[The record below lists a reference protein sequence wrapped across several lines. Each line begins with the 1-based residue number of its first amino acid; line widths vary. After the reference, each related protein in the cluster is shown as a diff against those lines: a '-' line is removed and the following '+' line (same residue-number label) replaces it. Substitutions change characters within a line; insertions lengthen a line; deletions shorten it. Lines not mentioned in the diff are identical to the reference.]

1 MTVHAASPMSPRRLA
16 IVGMAYRFPGT
27 APEGFWNALV
37 EGRNLVTTVDGARW
51 CLDTYHHPRQS
62 EPGRSY
68 TFAAGSLGD
77 VSGFDAAFFGIS
89 PREAA
94 QMDPQQRLLL
104 ELAWEALESGGI
116 RPSSLRGRKGGVFIG
131 FSGSDYSYRHADDLA
146 SGDAF
151 LMTGCTASIAAN
163 RISYFLDL
171 RGPSM
176 AIDTACSSALT
187 AFHQAC
193 QAVLAGDAGFALAGA
208 VNMLL
213 HPLPFIAFSKASML
227 SRDGACRAFDAG
239 GDGYVRS
246 EGGAI
251 LVLKKLEDA
260 IAEGNRIFAVVAAT
274 AVNCDGKTNGLT
286 VPSAQAQAALLRE
299 AYARAGI
306 DPATVDYVE
315 AHGTGTAV
323 GDPIEAAAL
332 GEALGSARPPGSPL
346 RIGSVKTNV
355 GHMEAAAGMAGIVK
369 AVYCLRHRMLPPS
382 LHFES
387 PNPRIPFD
395 ALNLDVVREAQPL
408 PQGKTLVIGVNS
420 FGFGGANG
428 HVVLES
434 APEKN
439 GERAQPP
446 AIGAPLVVTGR
457 SPAAL
462 KASAAR
468 FAQWLR
474 EREDLDLY
482 DIAYSAAFH
491 RDWHPHRA
499 IFPAAGR
506 GALAEALDRFA
517 AGDTPP
523 GVAVGRAL
531 AAPAGPVF
539 VYSGNGSQWAGMGRA
554 LFAEDAVFRA
564 AVEKVDRLFARHRR
578 ASLIE
583 CMTSDAL
590 GERLESTEVAQPL
603 LFAVQAGITE
613 MLHAWGITPTAAV
626 GHSVGEIAAAW
637 VCGALSL
644 EQAVEVVAQR
654 SAWQETTRGA
664 GAMTAVQLGEGDM
677 RAFLAASGMAGR
689 IEVAA
694 VNSPRSVTVA
704 GRATDLDSLEADLR
718 EQDIAFTRLRLDY
731 AFHSRAMDVIE
742 QDIGR
747 SLAHL
752 RPSPARI
759 PFWSAVAGGQLEGD
773 QLDSRYW
780 WRNIREPVRFEQA
793 IRGLRDG
800 GAAVFVEIGP
810 RPILAGYVRECLGD
824 AARQSAIL
832 PTMAPKADDLASVR
846 RRAFEIL
853 IAGCPTDL
861 ERLFPAKAAFVE
873 LPGYPWQRERY
884 WYQPTPESVG
894 LLERRPVHP
903 LLGYRLHRDVAEW
916 ENRLDTRRIPALADH
931 RVGGE
936 VVFPASGF
944 VEMALAAAAQIRG
957 GAIRELED
965 LAIHAPLVLNAEH
978 SRTVRLAVD
987 LDDGRFSIRSRTT
1000 ASDEP
1005 WRLHATGRLP
1015 AAASSPSP
1023 VEPFAPPANGREVA
1037 PEEHYR
1043 ALADAGL
1050 DYGPAFRRV
1059 RGVRVSAQRADAVL
1073 GDAPPVCADSP
1084 VELDPAALDACLQ
1097 LLLHLLSRQSAP
1109 GAEHALLPVGVGH
1122 LQLIRPGERASHARL
1137 TERRRGRR
1145 SVSADCWI
1153 YGSDGSC
1160 IAALRDVRFRA
1171 VPLRDGAARLLALRE
1186 QAIPMP
1192 LAAPGVR
1199 AVLPPAAAL
1208 QAACA
1213 AHLHT
1218 AERLAARRRYYAIVE
1233 PLLEAMMSAF
1243 ARDAVHALAGG
1254 SAPTSAD
1261 VLLAK
1266 GAVPLTAARRLERL
1280 MQFAGNGDLPES
1292 SQLWADLIGEHP
1304 DHAPEIIR
1312 LGRIGR
1318 HLAELVKGTLT
1329 LETLLAGESDAS
1341 VEGAAPDFAE
1351 ALGAMIAKAIEALP
1365 PAARLRVLVAGAA
1378 NRDLA
1383 GAVLAAL
1390 DPRRA
1395 DCVVACRDPQTRES
1409 LAAAWS
1415 QRYAVTIVEHDF
1427 ARSGELAHELRAP
1440 FDIVLCDARGIGA
1453 EAREAVLAHLHARLA
1468 TEGLLALFEHVPSRT
1483 SALVAELTD
1492 PSGAETVRVAGE
1504 PACKAWSA
1512 ALERCGF
1519 VTQATLRDTPALEP
1533 GPFVILAQAV
1543 RAASEEP
1550 QAEPP
1555 AADSGHWI
1563 LMSEGDGW
1571 SAELG
1576 AQLARELVQRG
1587 RLVRHVR
1594 HAPEQ
1599 PVSWPRLLEDSRA
1612 RHGDIA
1618 GIVELRA
1625 LGAGIKSLPPSEML
1639 ERQIERC
1646 VSLGEL
1652 FEACAAQGARPSC
1665 WIVTARA
1672 AGALLPAQARG
1683 PARDA
1688 MRPEDAAVWGFARV
1702 AANEYPAPELRVV
1715 DLAEPEH
1722 LSAMART
1729 LADCLLHDDGED
1741 ETILTSQGRFAV
1753 RLEAGPV
1760 ADAAHG
1766 EKPAAPQAQRLELP
1780 VPGQIRHLA
1789 WVGCRLAALGDDE
1802 VEIEV
1807 RAAGLNFRDIMLAI
1821 GQLSEEAME
1830 TGFAG
1835 PTLGMELSGTVAAVG
1850 QGVRGLKAGDRV
1862 AAFAASSFSNRVITK
1877 ASTVLKVPE
1886 SWSFEAAATVP
1897 TAFLTAYYA
1906 LARLAH
1912 LAEGERV
1919 LIHSATGGVGLA
1931 AVQIARLAGAEIFAT
1946 AGSEAKRDVLR
1957 LLGVE
1962 HVFNS
1967 RTLDFAGEVLARTNG
1982 KGVDV
1987 VLNSLAGEAMVRS
2000 LQVLKP
2006 LGRFL
2011 ELGKRD
2017 YYANTRVGLRPF
2029 RNNISYFGIDV
2040 DQLMLERPVFVRR
2053 MMRDLLTLFEE
2064 GSLRPLPYRAFAARD
2079 AVDAFRYMQQS
2090 RHIGKVVLAMGA
2102 LPRAV
2107 VAPPAGRTVLR
2118 LDGNASYLVTG
2129 GLGGLGL
2136 RAARWLADRG
2146 ARHLVLVGRRGAQS
2160 ETAREEI
2167 AALEGRGVRVLAEAC
2182 DIADYPSVQH
2192 LLAKVRATLPPLRG
2206 IVHAAGVIEDGLI
2219 KKLSREQWRAVFEP
2233 KVLGALNLDRITR
2246 GARLDFF
2253 VLFSSATTALGNPG
2267 QANYVAANRFL
2278 EALAERRRASGEPAL
2293 CIGWGPVEDAGYLAR
2308 NEQVRERLVARIGS
2322 PALRSAELLQAMEQ
2336 LLATGATGNL
2346 AVMKA
2351 GHSGVGRLAALRA
2364 RRFASL
2370 APLAGEAAAP
2380 AAETYDIARW
2390 LEELDDEELAALL
2403 ADLLKKE
2410 VAEVLRI
2417 PAERLDAAQPLQELG
2432 MDSLM
2437 GVELMTAVEARFG
2450 IAIPALAIS
2459 EVGSIEKLAAR
2470 LAKELRRSHAGRGHA
2485 AAADDLAAHATRLA
2499 AQHSRDLSHD
2509 EAQVVAAAI
2518 EERRSVSA
2526 EARAP

>member
-1 MTVHAASPMSPRRLA
+1 MTVHAVSPLSPRRLA

-27 APEGFWNALV
+27 APDGFWNALV

-51 CLDTYHHPRQS
+51 CLETYHHPRES

-116 RPSSLRGRKGGVFIG
+116 RPSSLRGRHGGVFIG
-131 FSGSDYSYRHADDLA
+131 FSGSDYAYRHADDLA

-163 RISYFLDL
+163 RISYFFDL

-193 QAVLAGDAGFALAGA
+193 RAVLAGDAAFALAGA

-227 SRDGACRAFDAG
+227 SRRGACRAFDAA

-274 AVNCDGKTNGLT
+274 AVNCDGRTNGLT

-306 DPATVDYVE
+306 DPAAVDYVE

-332 GEALGSARPPGSPL
+332 GAALGKARPPGSPL

-369 AVYCLRHRMLPPS
+369 AVHCLRHRMLPPS

-387 PNPRIPFD
+387 PNPRIPFA
-395 ALNLDVVREAQPL
+395 ALNLEVVREPQPL
-408 PQGKTLVIGVNS
+408 PQAKTLVIGVNS

-434 APEKN
+434 APENN
-439 GERAQPP
+439 GERVRPP
-446 AIGAPLVVTGR
+446 ETGAPLVVTGH
-457 SPAAL
+457 SPTAL
-462 KASAAR
+462 KAAAAQ

-474 EREDLDLY
+474 RREDLGLY
-482 DIAYSAAFH
+482 EIAYSAAFH

-517 AGDTPP
+517 AGDTPAD
-523 GVAVGRAL
+523 VAVGRAL

-554 LFAEDAVFRA
+554 LFAEDPVFRA
-564 AVEKVDRLFARHRR
+564 AVEDVDRLFARHRG
-578 ASLIE
+578 ASVIE
-583 CMTSDAL
+583 WMASDTL

-613 MLHAWGITPTAAV
+613 MLRACGIAPSAAV

-637 VCGALSL
+637 ACGALTL

-677 RAFLAASGMAGR
+677 RAFLAASGMSER
-689 IEVAA
+689 IELAA

-704 GRATDLDSLEADLR
+704 GRATDLDALEAGLR
-718 EQDIAFTRLRLDY
+718 EHDIAFTRLGLDY
-731 AFHSRAMDVIE
+731 AFHSRAMDAIE
-742 QDIGR
+742 QNIER

-759 PFWSAVAGGQLEGD
+759 PFWSAVAGAQLEGD

-793 IRGLRDG
+793 IRGLRES
-800 GAAVFVEIGP
+800 GATVFVEIGP
-810 RPILAGYVRECLGD
+810 RPILAGYVRECLGE

-861 ERLFPAKAAFVE
+861 ERLFPAKAPFVE
-873 LPGYPWQRERY
+873 LPGYPWQRERH
-884 WYQPTPESVG
+884 WYEPTPESLG
-894 LLERRPVHP
+894 LLERRPAHP
-903 LLGYRLHRDVAEW
+903 LLGYRLHRDLAEW
-916 ENRLDTRRIPALADH
+916 ENRLDTRLIPALAEH

-936 VVFPASGF
+936 AVFPASGF
-944 VEMALAAAAQIRG
+944 VEMALAAAAQIYG
-957 GAIRELED
+957 GTIREVED
-965 LAIHAPLVLNAEH
+965 LAIHAPLVLDPEH
-978 SRTVRLAVD
+978 SKTVRLAVD
-987 LDDGRFSIRSRTT
+987 LDDGRFFIRSRTT
-1000 ASDEP
+1000 ASEEA
-1005 WRLHATGRLP
+1005 WRVHATGRLP
-1015 AAASSPSP
+1015 AAASLPAPTEAVASP
-1023 VEPFAPPANGREVA
+1023 ETARTVA
-1037 PEEHYR
+1037 SEDHYR
-1043 ALADAGL
+1043 VLADAGL
-1050 DYGPAFRRV
+1050 DYGPAFRQV
-1059 RGVRVSAQRADAVL
+1059 REIRVSAECVDATL
-1073 GDAPPVCADSP
+1073 GDAPAVCAQSP
-1084 VELDPAALDACLQ
+1084 VELDPAALDACFQ
-1097 LLLHLLSRQSAP
+1097 LLLHLLPGQSAP
-1109 GAEHALLPVGVGH
+1109 RDEHAFLPVGVGH
-1122 LQLIRPGERASHARL
+1122 LQLIRPGERATHARMIA
-1137 TERRRGRR
+1137 RRRGHR
-1145 SVSADCWI
+1145 SVAADCRL
-1153 YGSDGSC
+1153 YGADGSC
-1160 IAALRDVRFRA
+1160 IAALREVRFRA
-1171 VPLRDGAARLLALRE
+1171 VPLRDGAARLVALRE
-1186 QAIPMP
+1186 HAIPMP
-1192 LAAPGVR
+1192 LAELHAR
-1199 AVLPPAAAL
+1199 AALPSIAEL

-1213 AHLHT
+1213 ARLHT
-1218 AERLAARRRYYAIVE
+1218 AARLAARRRYYSTVE

-1243 ARDAVHALAGG
+1243 ARDAVHALAGS
-1254 SAPTSAD
+1254 SAPASAD
-1261 VLLAK
+1261 VLLAS
-1266 GAVPLTAARRLERL
+1266 GAVPLAAARKLERL
-1280 MQFAGNGDLPES
+1280 IQFAGNGELPES
-1292 SQLWADLIGEHP
+1292 GQLWTDLIGEHP
-1304 DHAPEIIR
+1304 DHAGEIIR

-1318 HLAELVKGTLT
+1318 HLPELIKGTLT
-1329 LETLLAGESDAS
+1329 LGTLFPGESDALIP
-1341 VEGAAPDFAE
+1341 GPAADFAE
-1351 ALGAMIAKAIEALP
+1351 ALGAIVAKALDALP
-1365 PAARLRVLVAGAA
+1365 AAGRLRVLLAGAPGPE
-1378 NRDLA
+1378 LA

-1390 DPRRA
+1390 DARRA
-1395 DCVVACRDPQTRES
+1395 DCVVACRDPRARES
-1409 LAAAWS
+1409 LAAAFS
-1415 QRYAVTIVEHDF
+1415 HRYTAAIVEHDF
-1427 ARSGELAHELRAP
+1427 ARPGELAPELRAP
-1440 FDIVLCDARGIGA
+1440 FDIVFYDARGTGA
-1453 EAREAVLAHLHARLA
+1453 EAREAVLAHLHARMA
-1468 TEGLLALFEHVPSRT
+1468 SEGLLALFEPVPSRT
-1483 SALVAELTD
+1483 ATLVAGLID
-1492 PSGAETVRVAGE
+1492 PPAAETGRAAQE
-1504 PACKAWSA
+1504 PPCKAWSN

-1519 VTQATLRDTPALEP
+1519 VPQATLGDVPTLEA
-1533 GPFVILAQAV
+1533 GPFVILARTA
-1543 RAASEEP
+1543 RAASEAP
-1550 QAEPP
+1550 QAHPTPP
-1555 AADSGHWI
+1555 DAGHWI
-1563 LMSEGDGW
+1563 LLSAGDGW
-1571 SAELG
+1571 SSEFG
-1576 AQLARELVQRG
+1576 ARLAVELVQRG
-1587 RLVRHVR
+1587 RLALHVR
-1594 HAPEQ
+1594 QAPHE
-1599 PVSWPRLLEDSRA
+1599 PVCWPRLLEESRA

-1618 GIVELRA
+1618 GVVDLRA
-1625 LGAGIKSLPPSEML
+1625 IGAEAKPLPPSGML

-1652 FEACAAQGARPSC
+1652 FETCGARQALRPAC

-1672 AGALLPAQARG
+1672 ASALVPAEARG
-1683 PARDA
+1683 SAREATRSD
-1688 MRPEDAAVWGFARV
+1688 DAAVWGFARV
-1702 AANEYPAPELRVV
+1702 ATNEYAALALRVV
-1715 DLAEPEH
+1715 DLAEPENI
-1722 LSAMART
+1722 SAMARA

-1741 ETILTSQGRFAV
+1741 ETILTSQGRFAA

-1760 ADAAHG
+1760 ADPAHG
-1766 EKPAAPQAQRLELP
+1766 EKAAARDVRRLELP
-1780 VPGQIRHLA
+1780 SPGQVRHLA
-1789 WVGCRLAALGDDE
+1789 WIRRRLPALGDDE

-1807 RAAGLNFRDIMLAI
+1807 RAAGLNFRDIMFSI

-1850 QGVRGLKAGDRV
+1850 QGVRGLRVGDRV
-1862 AAFAASSFSNRVITK
+1862 AAFAASSFSDRVITK
-1877 ASTVLKVPE
+1877 ASTVLKIPE

-1906 LARLAH
+1906 LTHLAH

-1919 LIHSATGGVGLA
+1919 LIHGAAGGVGLA
-1931 AVQIARLAGAEIFAT
+1931 AAQIAQLAGAEIFAT
-1946 AGSEAKRDVLR
+1946 AGTEAKRDVLR
-1957 LLGVE
+1957 LLGVN

-1987 VLNSLAGEAMVRS
+1987 ILNSLAGEAMVRS
-2000 LQVLKP
+2000 LHVLKP

-2017 YYANTRVGLRPF
+2017 YYANTRIGLRPF

-2079 AVDAFRYMQQS
+2079 AVDAFRFMQQS

-2102 LPRAV
+2102 LPRTVA
-2107 VAPPAGRTVLR
+2107 APPAGRAALR
-2118 LDGNASYLVTG
+2118 LNGDATYLVTG

-2136 RAARWLADRG
+2136 RTARWLADRG
-2146 ARHLVLVGRRGAQS
+2146 ARHLVLVGRSGAQS
-2160 ETAREEI
+2160 ETARAGI
-2167 AALEGRGVRVLAEAC
+2167 AALEARGVRVLAEAC
-2182 DIADYPSVQH
+2182 DIADFPSVQRLH
-2192 LLAKVRATLPPLRG
+2192 AKVHATLPPLRG
-2206 IVHAAGVIEDGLI
+2206 VVHAAGVIEDGLI
-2219 KKLSREQWRAVFEP
+2219 RKLSREQWRAVFEP

-2278 EALAERRRASGEPAL
+2278 EALADRRRAAGEPAL
-2293 CIGWGPVEDAGYLAR
+2293 CIAWGPVEDAGYLAR
-2308 NEQVRERLVARIGS
+2308 NAQVRERLVARTGS
-2322 PALRSAELLQAMEQ
+2322 PALRAADLLDTMER
-2336 LLATGATGNL
+2336 LLAAGAAENL

-2351 GHSGVGRLAALRA
+2351 GRSGLGRLSAPRA

-2370 APLAGEAAAP
+2370 APLAADAAAP

-2390 LEELDDEELAALL
+2390 LDELDDEGLAARL

-2410 VAEVLRI
+2410 VAEILRI

-2437 GVELMTAVEARFG
+2437 GVELMTAVESRFG
-2450 IAIPALAIS
+2450 ISIPALAIA

-2470 LAKELRRSHAGRGHA
+2470 LAKELRRSRAGHA
-2485 AAADDLAAHATRLA
+2485 HAPADDLLAQASRLA
-2499 AQHSRDLSHD
+2499 AQYARDLSRD
-2509 EAQVVAAAI
+2509 EAQAIAAAI
-2518 EERRSVSA
+2518 EELRPASGEV
-2526 EARAP
+2526 RAP